1 MLFSFSVGQTWDIWL
16 WGDSMRKH
24 IQQTHIKPGTYG
36 YEVTPWGNISHKH
49 RSNLGHNAMRW
60 FPEETY
66 PTNTYQTWDIWLWGD
81 SMRKHIPQTQI
92 KPGTYRYEVIS
103 WGNISNKHRSNLGN
117 MAMGWLPEKTYR
129 TNTGTDQFQT
139 HNLEV
144 CGAVF

>member
-66 PTNTYQTWDIWLWGD
+66 PTNTDQTWEIWLWGD
-81 SMRKHIPQTQI
+81 SPRKHIAQI
-92 KPGTYRYEVIS
+92 QAQINFKPIIWRFVVQCFNNCTIIMLLVAPWIVLLKS
-103 WGNISNKHRSNLGN
+103 S
-117 MAMGWLPEKTYR
+117 
-129 TNTGTDQFQT
+129 
-139 HNLEV
+139 V
-144 CGAVF
+144 